1 MEIKYDTCQ
10 NCKGNGYIR
19 IAMYEETQTCKECG
33 GAGYFKPI
41 SIKNGTGPTNN
52 HPLNSKVDHGRKD

>member
-10 NCKGNGYIR
+10 NCKGNGYVR
-19 IAMYEETQTCKECG
+19 IIPYSETQTCKECG

-41 SIKNGTGPTNN
+41 SINNETGPTDN
-52 HPLNSKVDHGRKD
+52 HQLNSRVDHGRKD

>member
-19 IAMYEETQTCKECG
+19 IAMYEETQTCTECG

-41 SIKNGTGPTNN
+41 SINNGTGPTNN